1 MENMQEK
8 KYVNKVQI
16 MNQSDSEEYER
27 VNIFDSNYINREVAN
42 LALK

>member
-1 MENMQEK
+1 
-8 KYVNKVQI
+8 

-27 VNIFDSNYINREVAN
+27 VNIFDSTNYINGEVAN